1 MQAGKIIALWIV
13 AVTGFNTSLHAQHP
27 LPDEEYYSSL
37 LHETFDT
44 QNVMKTVA
52 FVERYF
58 RIAGNAGF
66 DSSIYF
72 VENILKEAGF
82 KKEVNN
88 EQENLLTYRIERRP
102 MRRPTWEPVDA
113 SLSIEGEGT
122 PLLSFRTNR
131 NMIAINSASTPE
143 SGITAEI
150 VYCGKATDNEIEKL
164 DVKGKILFADTR
176 IDTVYAQAIKY
187 GAVGAIA
194 YSIPFYNEPEK
205 HPNGIS
211 FFHIPYNIKH
221 PEQQKWGLMLS
232 FAARTRL
239 LAALARG
246 PVMAH
251 VNIRTK
257 IYPSTELTLLASVR
271 GTVKPEERMVINAH
285 VQEPGANDNATGVAT
300 LAEMARLTALFV
312 TSGKVKP
319 ARTITFL
326 WGDEIVSPK
335 RYIAEDPVRAKT
347 IKWGLS
353 LDMVGE
359 NTEKTGGVFLIEKM
373 PDPSAIW
380 TRGADQHTQ
389 WGGEPMQ
396 EKDMFPHYFNDF
408 VFNRCLQEAKS
419 TGWKIAFNP
428 YEGGSDHTPFLE
440 ADIPAVLMWHFTDVF
455 YHTDEDRLDKVSAE
469 EMEHVGVSGM
479 VTAYLLTASNEK
491 IAIAAVK
498 ELSANALQRLQIEFQ
513 LSREAIANGSPSKK
527 EKHIIDTWRNWYLAA
542 IGRTADIHATGVT
555 PAISKAIKKA
565 MKRINATTEKY
576 LRQL

>member
-1 MQAGKIIALWIV
+1 MQLEKIVVLSFLTVI
-13 AVTGFNTSLHAQHP
+13 GFNAGLPAQQP
-27 LPDEEYYSSL
+27 LPGEEYYSSL
-37 LHETFDT
+37 LHKTFDT
-44 QNVMKTVA
+44 QNVMNTVT

-58 RIAGNAGF
+58 RIAGNTGF

-72 VENILKEAGF
+72 VENILKAAGF

-88 EQENLLTYRIERRP
+88 EFENGLTYRIERRP

-113 SLSIEGEGT
+113 SLTIDEEET

-131 NMIAINSASTPE
+131 NMIAINSASTPAA
-143 SGITAEI
+143 GVKAEV
-150 VYCGKATDNEIEKL
+150 VYCGTASDSEMEKHN
-164 DVKGKILFADTR
+164 VRGKILFAEAR
-176 IDTVYAQAIKY
+176 IDTVYAQALKY

-211 FFHIPYNIKH
+211 FLYLPYNEKH
-221 PEQQKWGLMLS
+221 PEQQKWGIMLS

-246 PVMAH
+246 PVTADVH
-251 VNIRTK
+251 IQTK
-257 IYPSTELTLLASVR
+257 IYPSTELTLVANVR
-271 GTVKPEERMVINAH
+271 GTIKPGERMVINAH

-300 LAEMARLTALFV
+300 LAEMARMTALFV
-312 TSGKVKP
+312 TEGKIKP

-326 WGDEIVSPK
+326 WGDEIVAPA
-335 RYIAEDPVRAKT
+335 RYIRNDSARAKS

-359 NTEKTGGVFLIEKM
+359 DTKKTGGVFLIEKM

-380 TRGADQHTQ
+380 TRGADKHTD
-389 WGGEPMQ
+389 WGGEPML

-408 VFNRCLQEAKS
+408 LFDRCRHEAKS
-419 TGWKIAFNP
+419 TGWKIAANP

-440 ADIPAVLMWHFTDVF
+440 AKIPAALMWHFTDVF
-455 YHTDEDRLDKVSAE
+455 YHTDEDRLDKVSAQ
-469 EMEHVGVSGM
+469 EMKHVGVSGM
-479 VTAYLLTASNEK
+479 VTAYLLTASNERM
-491 IAIAAVK
+491 AVAAVK
-498 ELSANALQRLQIEFQ
+498 EIGANALQRLSTEFK
-513 LSREAIANGSPSKK
+513 LSRQAILNGKPAEN
-527 EKHIIDTWRNWYLAA
+527 EKHIIDTWRDWYVGA
-542 IGRTADIHATGVT
+542 IDRCPDINVGGMT
-555 PAISKAIKKA
+555 PAIKKA
-565 MKRINATTEKY
+565 VKKAANSVNVATKKY